1 MRLHGTDLAIIAV
14 YLVLMVL
21 IGVVL
26 KKRAA
31 RNLDSYFL
39 GGKSLPFYMLGLSNA
54 SGMFDITGTMLMVYW
69 AFAYGLK
76 SLWIPWLWP
85 VFNQIFLMVYLSV
98 WLRRSNVLTGAEWI
112 TTRFGKGKGASLSHT
127 IVVVFAILSVLG
139 FLSYGFIGI
148 GKFMEIFIP
157 WDYVS
162 QFVPFDVPAAYVP
175 HVYGI
180 FFTAIATFYVM
191 LGGMLSIVWTD
202 VVQFAIMTVAG
213 IIVLIIGMDMVAPEM
228 IRSFVPEGWESP
240 FFGWTLDIDWS
251 GRMNQL
257 TERMANE
264 PYGLMGIFVMMALL
278 KGVFMSM
285 AGPAPNYDMQKIL
298 SCKSPKEAAMMSG
311 SVSAVLLI
319 PRYLMIMGFA
329 LLAIYFFK
337 EDGGLAQMN
346 AAGSDFETILPYLI
360 TKYVPTGLAG
370 LLLAGLL
377 AAFMSTFA
385 STVNSAPA
393 YIVNDIYLKYINP
406 KASVRTQIRSS
417 YVVSVAVVV
426 VSTIIG
432 LFLKDINEIFQWIVG
447 ALWGG
452 YIAANV
458 LKWHWWRFNGEGY
471 FWGMTSGVLAAVIMK
486 FIVPDAWVLYSFPVL
501 LSISLLGCIIGTYS
515 APPAD
520 ENVLI
525 DFYVKVRPWGWW
537 KPIEEKAVSLY
548 PYIRRNKNFKRDMF
562 NVTIGIIW
570 QSCLTVIPMFLV
582 TRNYMGL
589 GISFGL
595 LVLTSVILYFCWY
608 RPLCEE
614 EEAYKA
620 ELERVEKERTV

>member
-1 MRLHGTDLAIIAV
+1 MKLHTTDLLIICA
-14 YLVLMVL
+14 YLIAMIVIGL
-21 IGVVL
+21 IL

-31 RNLDSYFL
+31 QNMDSYFL

-69 AFAYGLK
+69 AFAYGFK

-112 TTRFGKGKGASLSHT
+112 KTRFGKGKGSTLSHT
-127 IVVVFAILSVLG
+127 IVIVFALLSVLG

-157 WDYVS
+157 WEVVS
-162 QFVPFDVPAAYVP
+162 PFIPFNVPAEYVP

-202 VVQFAIMTVAG
+202 VVQFLIMTVAG
-213 IIVLIIGMDMVAPEM
+213 IVIVVIGMQMVAPDM
-228 IRSFVPEGWESP
+228 IHSFVPAGWDSP

-251 GRMNQL
+251 SRMNLL
-257 TERMANE
+257 TERME
-264 PYGLMGIFVMMALL
+264 
-278 KGVFMSM
+278 
-285 AGPAPNYDMQKIL
+285 KIL

-311 SVSAVLLI
+311 SVSVVLLI

-337 EDGGLAQMN
+337 EDGGMTQMEVTRT
-346 AAGSDFETILPYLI
+346 DFETILPHLI
-360 TKYVPTGLAG
+360 TRYVPAGLAG
-370 LLLAGLL
+370 LLLSGLL

-385 STVNSAPA
+385 STVNAAPA

-406 KASVRTQIRSS
+406 KASVKTQIRSS
-417 YVVSVAVVV
+417 YVISVAVVV
-426 VSTIIG
+426 ISTVIG
-432 LFLKDINEIFQWIVG
+432 FFLKDINEIFQWIVG
-447 ALWGG
+447 ALFGG

-471 FWGMTSGVLAAVIMK
+471 FWGMTAGVLAAIVMK
-486 FIVPDAWVLYSFPVL
+486 FTVPDAWVLYFFPVL
-501 LSISLLGCIIGTYS
+501 FGVSLIGCIAGTYS
-515 APPAD
+515 APPTD
-520 ENVLI
+520 EETLI
-525 DFYVKVRPWGWW
+525 NFYTRVRPWGWW
-537 KPIEEKAVSLY
+537 KPVEEKALARY
-548 PYIRRNKNFKRDMF
+548 PHIQPNRNFKRDAF
-562 NVTIGIIW
+562 NVAIGIVW
-570 QSCLTVIPMFLV
+570 QCTLTIIPMYLVVREQLGLWSSIALLLV
-582 TRNYMGL
+582 TTL
-589 GISFGL
+589 
-595 LVLTSVILYFCWY
+595 ILRKTWY
-608 RPLCEE
+608 KPLCK
-614 EEAYKA
+614 EEARYNEEMKQ
-620 ELERVEKERTV
+620 LK